1 MITLYTGGVT
11 MYYEKDLLETFAE
24 ECIEKIDASTIE
36 YFKMHIDYTHHHFG
50 YGLYLRNKYVDRVD
64 CESDYARDN
73 LGHEIYI
80 HILSKIFP
88 EFGND
93 FEKIKVLTD
102 SSIFKEL
109 FACYY
114 IKTDRIIPKDFP
126 ISKFNYVDFNRYDE
140 DDFDV
145 AYDKWHMEYEKNF
158 NAYITPIAEYLWNYN
173 ELKKQAVHD
182 GISEENIDSIYALA
196 KECLKEKAI
205 FIPLEIVYY
214 SRTKKLDRVTLD
226 VINKY
231 MAYFFQNHS
240 RDIDILPKYIFD
252 DREFVKNAVRS
263 NGYTLEYAKKFRNDY
278 EIVKLAVENSP
289 RAIQFASN
297 KLKNDIDIVKTA
309 LTNSKNTLIF
319 ELACMKKYK
328 DDEQLV
334 KLALKANGANICYTS
349 RRIRDNYEM
358 AKYALKH
365 QRNIYPCSAYGAMS
379 ARLRDDKSLAMI
391 ELQSEHPCIS
401 EFSNRLKND
410 DEIAEYIYKRKRIR
424 WMMYQMRPRIRKK
437 YNAD

>member
-11 MYYEKDLLETFAE
+11 MYYETDLLETFAE
-24 ECIEKIDASTIE
+24 ECVEKLDDSTIE
-36 YFKMHIDYTHHHFG
+36 YFKMHIGYTHHHFG
-50 YGLYLRNKYVDRVD
+50 YGLYLRNKYVDRVE
-64 CESDYARDN
+64 CNYERDS

-88 EFGND
+88 EFGSD
-93 FEKIKVLTD
+93 IEKIKVLTD
-102 SSIFKEL
+102 DSIFKEL

-114 IKTDRIIPKDFP
+114 IKTGNIIPKDFP
-126 ISKFNYVDFNRYDE
+126 ISEFNYVDFDRYNE

-145 AYDKWHMEYEKNF
+145 VYDKWHMEYEKNL
-158 NAYITPIAEYLWNYN
+158 NAYITPIAECLWNYN
-173 ELKKQAVHD
+173 ELKKQAVQD
-182 GISEENIDSIYALA
+182 GIAEENIDSIYSLA

-214 SRTKKLDRVTLD
+214 SKTKKLDRVTLD
-226 VINKY
+226 IINNY
-231 MAYFFQNHS
+231 MTYFFQNHS

-278 EIVKLAVENSP
+278 EVVKIAVEDSP
-289 RAIQFASN
+289 EAIQYASN
-297 KLKNDIDIVKTA
+297 NLKKNIDIVKTA
-309 LTNSKNTLIF
+309 LSNSKYNLIF
-319 ELACMKKYK
+319 SLACMKKYN
-328 DDEQLV
+328 DDDKLV
-334 KLALKANGANICYTS
+334 KLALRANGANICYTS

-358 AKYALKH
+358 AKYALEH
-365 QRNIYPCSAYGAMS
+365 QRDVYPSSAYGAMS

-391 ELQSEHPCIS
+391 ELKREQPCIS
-401 EFSNRLKND
+401 EFSSRLKND

-424 WMMYQMRPRIRKK
+424 WMMYEMSPRIRKK
-437 YNAD
+437 YNVD